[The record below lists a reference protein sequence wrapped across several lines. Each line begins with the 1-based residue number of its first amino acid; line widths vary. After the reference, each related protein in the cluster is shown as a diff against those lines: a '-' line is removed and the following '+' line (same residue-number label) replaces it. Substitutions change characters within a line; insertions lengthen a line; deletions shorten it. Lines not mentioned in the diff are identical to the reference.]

1 MFGYFGLAYLE
12 AALIGALG
20 GLAGLIVV
28 LRRRTFFA
36 TALTHASF
44 PGAILAV
51 LVGWNV
57 LVGNALFA
65 VALTLVMLLLAR
77 IPNQGAQV
85 ASGVVLTGGFALGT
99 VLEGL
104 NPSLP
109 IRAQSFLVGS
119 ILSVDESDVAAAGVL
134 LAVVIVVMWALRRR
148 LLFSSFDADGY
159 RAAGYRP
166 WGIDAV
172 VLVIIT
178 ATVVVLMPAVGAILA
193 IAVLAAPPLTAQMLS
208 RDISRMVWL
217 SPAIGA
223 VCALVGLRVS
233 ATWPVSAGAAIV
245 LVSSAALLTAVLGR
259 GAVRA
264 LRRGAAHAGDGESG
278 AVR

>member
-1 MFGYFGLAYLE
+1 MFGYFGLAYVE
-12 AALIGALG
+12 AALVGALG
-20 GLAGLIVV
+20 GLVGLLVV

-36 TALTHASF
+36 TALTHATF
-44 PGAILAV
+44 PGAIVAV

-65 VALTLVMLLLAR
+65 VVLTLLMLLLAR

-109 IRAQSFLVGS
+109 VKAQSFLVGS
-119 ILSVDESDVAAAGVL
+119 ILSVDASDVAVAAGL
-134 LAVVIVVMWALRRR
+134 LAVVAVVMWALRRR
-148 LLFSSFDADGY
+148 LLFSSFDVQGY
-159 RAAGYRP
+159 RAAGYQP
-166 WGIDAV
+166 WAVDAV

-178 ATVVVLMPAVGAILA
+178 VTVVVLMPAVGAILA
-193 IAVLAAPPLTAQMLS
+193 IAILAAPPLAAQM
-208 RDISRMVWL
+208 ISADVTRMVWL
-217 SPAIGA
+217 SPTIGA
-223 VCALVGLRVS
+223 ISGVAGLRVS

-245 LVSSAALLTAVLGR
+245 LVASALLLLAVLGR
-259 GAVRA
+259 WVVRTE
-264 LRRGAAHAGDGESG
+264 RRYWARKHS
-278 AVR
+278 